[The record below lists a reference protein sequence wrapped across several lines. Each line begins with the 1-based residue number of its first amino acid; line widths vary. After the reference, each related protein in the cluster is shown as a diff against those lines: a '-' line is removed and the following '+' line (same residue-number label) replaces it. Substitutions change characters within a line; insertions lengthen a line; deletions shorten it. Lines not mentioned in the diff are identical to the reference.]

1 MAIKHALTAHW
12 PHRPL
17 IYEINTWVWLHEL
30 SAQASRSMTLTD
42 VPGDAW
48 DALASNGCDAV
59 WLMGVWERSPAGLA
73 VSMRNGS
80 LLAEFRR
87 LLPDFTAEDNV
98 GSAYCVKQYAVDAR
112 LGGRQGLAA
121 ARKELAKR
129 GMRLIL
135 DFVPNHVAPDHK
147 WAAEH
152 PEYFVQGDERDLAEK
167 PDDFVRVGAHV
178 LACGR
183 DPYFPPWQDVL
194 QLNAFSPDLRKA
206 AIETVLSIADQCDGM
221 RCDMAMLLLNHIFER
236 TWDRRAG
243 TKPQTEYWRE
253 VIGAAKERSPQT
265 LFMAEA
271 YWDLEWE
278 LQQQGF
284 DFCYDK
290 RLYDCLEHDNAEQVR
305 LHLCADSSYQER
317 LVRFIENHDEPRSAA
332 TFSPGKA
339 RAAAVAVSTL
349 QGAVLFHDGQFEGRR
364 LRVPVFLRRRPH
376 EPIDADLREFYAK
389 LLHSLRDEDLRSGHW
404 ELCERVGWPDNDSHL
419 NIVAWCTTGE
429 RTRHLIAINLSD
441 RTSQARIRLPVS
453 MLAADTI
460 QMTDHFTGTRY
471 ERQAADIIEAGLYVD
486 LEPWAFHVLKWRSG
500 NASMDHAVAN

>member
-1 MAIKHALTAHW
+1 MATNHGLTAHW

-17 IYEINTWVWLHEL
+17 MYEINTWVWLHEL
-30 SAQASRSMTLTD
+30 GAQARRPMRLTD

-48 DALASNGCDAV
+48 DALASYGFDAV
-59 WLMGVWERSPAGLA
+59 WLMGVWERSPAGRA
-73 VSMRNGS
+73 VSMRNES

-98 GSAYCVKQYAVDAR
+98 GSAYCVRDYVVDAR

-135 DFVPNHVAPDHK
+135 DFVPNHVAPDHP
-147 WAAEH
+147 WASAH
-152 PEYFVQGDERDLAEK
+152 PEYFIQGTENDLAEK
-167 PDDFVRVGAHV
+167 AGDFVRVGAHV

-243 TKPQTEYWRE
+243 PKPQTEYWRE
-253 VIGAAKERSPQT
+253 VIGAAKQRFPQT

-271 YWDLEWE
+271 YWELEWE

-290 RLYDCLEHDNAEQVR
+290 RLYDRLEHDNAEQVR

-317 LVRFIENHDEPRSAA
+317 LVRFIENHDEPRAAA
-332 TFSPGKA
+332 TFVPGKA
-339 RAAAVAVSTL
+339 RAAAVAVSSL

-364 LRVPVFLRRRPH
+364 QRVPVFLRRRPH
-376 EPIDADLREFYAK
+376 EPIDANLREFYTK
-389 LLHSLRDEDLRSGHW
+389 LLHALGDEDFRGGQW
-404 ELCERVGWPDNDSHL
+404 QLCERLGWPDNDSHL
-419 NIVAWCTTGE
+419 NIVAWCTDGA
-429 RTRHLIAINLSD
+429 RTRHLVAVNLSD
-441 RTSQARIRLPVS
+441 RASQARVRLPAL
-453 MLAADTI
+453 MLGGDI
-460 QMTDHFTGTRY
+460 LHMTDQCTGTRY
-471 ERQAADIIEAGLYVD
+471 ERQAADIMKTGLYVD
-486 LEPWAFHVLKWRSG
+486 LEPWAFHVLKW
-500 NASMDHAVAN
+500 

>member
-1 MAIKHALTAHW
+1 MATNLGLTPRW
-12 PHRPL
+12 PRRPI

-30 SAQASRSMTLTD
+30 SGQARRPVTLAD
-42 VPGDAW
+42 VPADAW
-48 DALASNGCDAV
+48 DALTSYGFDAV
-59 WLMGVWERSPAGLA
+59 WLMGVWERSPAGRA
-73 VSMRNGS
+73 VSMRNES

-87 LLPDFTAEDNV
+87 LLPDFKAEDNV
-98 GSAYCVKQYAVDAR
+98 GSAYCVKDYAVDAR

-121 ARKELAKR
+121 ARQELAKR

-135 DFVPNHVAPDHK
+135 DFVPNHVAPDHP
-147 WAAEH
+147 WAAAH
-152 PEYFVQGDERDLAEK
+152 PGYFIQGTEGDLAEK
-167 PDDFVRVGAHV
+167 PGAFVRVGAHV

-236 TWDRRAG
+236 TWGGPAG
-243 TKPQTEYWRE
+243 PKPQTEYWRE
-253 VIGAAKERSPQT
+253 VIGAVKQRYPDA

-290 RLYDCLEHDNAEQVR
+290 RLYDRLEHDNAEQVR

-317 LVRFIENHDEPRSAA
+317 LVRFIENHDEPRAAA
-332 TFSPGKA
+332 TFASGKA
-339 RAAAVAVSTL
+339 RAAAVAVSSL

-364 LRVPVFLRRRPH
+364 ERVPVFLRRRPH
-376 EPIDADLREFYAK
+376 EPVDANLREFYAK
-389 LLHSLRDEDLRSGHW
+389 LLEALRDEDLRVGQW
-404 ELCERVGWPDNDSHL
+404 QLCERVGWPDNQSHL
-419 NIVAWCTTGE
+419 NVVAWCTTGA
-429 RTRHLIAINLSD
+429 RTRHLIAVNLSD
-441 RTSQARIRLPVS
+441 RPSQARLRLPPS
-453 MLAADTI
+453 MLSGDI
-460 QMTDHFTGTRY
+460 LYMTDHFAGAPY
-471 ERQAADIIEAGLYVD
+471 ERRVADIVEAGLYVN
-486 LEPWAFHVLKWRSG
+486 LEPWAFHVLKW
-500 NASMDHAVAN
+500 